1 MEGKKHNIESSFT
14 IPYGESDKNLS
25 LVITKDGYAE
35 RFNVYVPRESYYIDM
50 AYIYNSESFIVG
62 SIAKILL
69 HPRLNLAFDRNMDI
83 NFRLL
88 EKVKILVTLT
98 NNLGIKSTVSF
109 DNVQFKST
117 EDYVLEFPVQSFT
130 SRIEILIT
138 GKVKK
143 YNGKEEDLTSGH
155 TIDINLAEGNTN
167 FLDLYMRK
175 KKDGYYVYLLGK
187 NGEPVPRTEVIV
199 QIQAE
204 GRTND

>member
-1 MEGKKHNIESSFT
+1 MEGKKHNVESIFT

-69 HPRLNLAFDRNMDI
+69 HPRLNLVFDRNMDVS
-83 NFRLL
+83 FRLL

-117 EDYVLEFPVQSFT
+117 
-130 SRIEILIT
+130 
-138 GKVKK
+138 
-143 YNGKEEDLTSGH
+143 
-155 TIDINLAEGNTN
+155 
-167 FLDLYMRK
+167 
-175 KKDGYYVYLLGK
+175 
-187 NGEPVPRTEVIV
+187 
-199 QIQAE
+199 
-204 GRTND
+204 